1 MFTAALA
8 LAIVLS
14 GCRKKAPA
22 SKDGAAQT
30 NALDATP
37 SPVAEKKAV
46 SEVPIADEA
55 EPSSGPELTLRM
67 RHLLEAVAQNN
78 PELASDILFPRDAY
92 VALRD
97 TADPAS
103 AWERKIQGA
112 FARDVERL
120 HRRTEGAARAK
131 FGGFELGEAPVAVP
145 PKKKEF
151 KKPLFRVKHAT
162 LAFSVD
168 GKAQHFVIA
177 EMTSW
182 RGAWYVT
189 RLR

>member
-1 MFTAALA
+1 MLTAALVFA
-8 LAIVLS
+8 LVLS
-14 GCRKKAPA
+14 ACRKKAPA

-37 SPVAEKKAV
+37 APVAEKKAV
-46 SEVPIADEA
+46 SEPIADEA

-103 AWERKIQGA
+103 AWERKVQGA